1 MQKTVYLKNIANTD
15 LCSPTCTDTKFIQ
28 KINRKRNQTM
38 EYTPHF
44 TDLERE
50 KCRKVADAF
59 AELENEETSI
69 ITADAG
75 RYGYVK
81 LSHYDECSGFNK
93 SVCFRDSNALFNA
106 LWQDWLNN
114 QLFQIALETP
124 SLMDLEYEDIF
135 KSLPETKQQELMS
148 RRRYFAKKSGII
160 NA

>member
-1 MQKTVYLKNIANTD
+1 
-15 LCSPTCTDTKFIQ
+15 
-28 KINRKRNQTM
+28 M
-38 EYTPHF
+38 EYTPYF

-59 AELENEETSI
+59 AELENEETAI
-69 ITADAG
+69 IAADAG

-81 LSHYDECSGFNK
+81 LSHYDESSGFNK
-93 SVCFRDSNALFNA
+93 SVCFRDSTALFNA

-148 RRRYFAKKSGII
+148 RRRYFAKKSGIN